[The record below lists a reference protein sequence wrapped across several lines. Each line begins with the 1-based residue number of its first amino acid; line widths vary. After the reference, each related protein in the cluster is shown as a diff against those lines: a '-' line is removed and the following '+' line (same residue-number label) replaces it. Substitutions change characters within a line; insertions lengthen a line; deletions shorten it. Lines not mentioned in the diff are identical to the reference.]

1 MPIIILSGYDWSQC
15 EMEARAAGVDVFI
28 TKPLFKSRLA
38 TVLRSLVEEQQPQE
52 TEPEE
57 DGLEQTLEKTL
68 EQDFTGKRVL
78 LVEDNELNRE
88 IATEILEMVGLEV
101 ESAENGSIAV
111 DMVAG
116 AEAGYYNL
124 VLMDIQMPIMN
135 GYEATCAIRALK
147 RKDVKYIP
155 IVAMTANAFAEDIQ
169 AAKSAGMNEHMAKPI
184 DINRLMEVLNRW
196 L

>member
-1 MPIIILSGYDWSQC
+1 M
-15 EMEARAAGVDVFI
+15 
-28 TKPLFKSRLA
+28 
-38 TVLRSLVEEQQPQE
+38 
-52 TEPEE
+52 
-57 DGLEQTLEKTL
+57 TL

-124 VLMDIQMPIMN
+124 VLMDIH
-135 GYEATCAIRALK
+135 
-147 RKDVKYIP
+147 V
-155 IVAMTANAFAEDIQ
+155 
-169 AAKSAGMNEHMAKPI
+169 
-184 DINRLMEVLNRW
+184 
-196 L
+196 